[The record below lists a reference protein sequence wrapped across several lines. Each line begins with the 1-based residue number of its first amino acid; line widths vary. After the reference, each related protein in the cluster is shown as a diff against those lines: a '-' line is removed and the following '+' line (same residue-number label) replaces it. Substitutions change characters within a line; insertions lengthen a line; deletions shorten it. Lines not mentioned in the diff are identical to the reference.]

1 MNINLIRFDMNI
13 GRNKPENIIH
23 RENACPFCRPE
34 GLTDIYATD
43 KGGIILLKNKYDVL
57 ADADQL
63 VLVETDRCDVDMP
76 DYTTEHM
83 RRVVRFGVTKWL
95 EMESSGKY
103 SAVIFFKNHGHLS
116 GGTMRHAHMQLVGF
130 RGAID
135 TSLFP
140 DEEDFEGLTIIEK
153 DGAILNAATRPRLGF
168 GEFNL
173 IAASDAADALADLMQ
188 KTVAYV
194 CDRFKK
200 SEDSYNIFFY
210 HAGRKIAAKIMPR
223 FPTSPL
229 LIGYDLRIL
238 PSNLPEIVEDF
249 RKNYL
254 LNT

>member
-43 KGGIILLKNKYDVL
+43 EGGIILLKNKYDVL

-63 VLVETDRCDVDMP
+63 VLVETDRCGVDMP

-83 RRVVRFGVTKWL
+83 RRVVRFGVAKWL

>member
-1 MNINLIRFDMNI
+1 MKINLIRFDMKI
-13 GRNKPENIIH
+13 GHNKPENIIH
-23 RENACPFCRPE
+23 KENDCPFCHPE

-57 ADADQL
+57 ENADQL
-63 VLVETDRCDVDMP
+63 VLVETDRCGVDMP
-76 DYTTEHM
+76 DYTAEHM
-83 RRVVRFGVTKWL
+83 RRIVRFGIGKWR
-95 EMESSGKY
+95 EMEASGKY

-130 RGAID
+130 RDAD
-135 TSLFP
+135 PSLFP
-140 DEEDFEGLTIIEK
+140 SEEDFEGLTIVEK
-153 DGAILNAATRPRLGF
+153 DGVRLNAATRPRLGF

-173 IAASDAADALADLMQ
+173 IANPDALDSLADLMQ

-200 SEDSYNIFFY
+200 SQDSYNIFFY
-210 HAGRKIAAKIMPR
+210 HVGVKIAAKIMPR

-238 PSNLPEIVEDF
+238 PSNIPEIVEEF
-249 RKNYL
+249 RKNYF
-254 LNT
+254 

>member
-1 MNINLIRFDMNI
+1 MKINLIRFDMKV

-23 RENACPFCRPE
+23 RENDCPFCHPE

-43 KGGIILLKNKYDVL
+43 EGGIILLKNKYDVL
-57 ADADQL
+57 ENADQL
-63 VLVETDRCDVDMP
+63 VLVETDRCGVDMP

-83 RRVVRFGVTKWL
+83 RRVIRFGVSKWL
-95 EMESSGKY
+95 EMEASGKY

-130 RGAID
+130 RGAD
-135 TSLFP
+135 PSLFP
-140 DEEDFEGLTIIEK
+140 AEEDFEGLPIAEK
-153 DGAILNAATRPRLGF
+153 NGALLNAATRPRLGF

-173 IAASDAADALADLMQ
+173 IANPDALNGLADLMQ

-200 SEDSYNIFFY
+200 SQDSYNIFFY
-210 HAGRKIAAKIMPR
+210 HAGEKIAVKIMPR

-254 LNT
+254 

>member
-1 MNINLIRFDMNI
+1 MKINLIRFDMNI
-13 GRNKPENIIH
+13 GRKKPENIIH
-23 RENACPFCRPE
+23 KENDCPFCHPE
-34 GLTDIYATD
+34 GLTNIYATD
-43 KGGIILLKNKYDVL
+43 EGGIILLKNKFDVL
-57 ADADQL
+57 ENADQL
-63 VLVETDRCDVDMP
+63 VLVETDRCGIDMP

-83 RRVVRFGVTKWL
+83 RRVIRFGVEKWR
-95 EMESSGKY
+95 EMEKSGDY

-130 RGAID
+130 RGTVD
-135 TSLFP
+135 PSLFP
-140 DEEDFEGLTIIEK
+140 SEEDFEGLPIIEK
-153 DGAILNAATRPRLGF
+153 DGALLNAATRPRLGF

-173 IAASDAADALADLMQ
+173 VANPDALDALADLLQ

-200 SEDSYNIFFY
+200 SKDSYNIFFY
-210 HAGRKIAAKIMPR
+210 HAGEKIAAKIMPR

-249 RKNYL
+249 RKKYL
-254 LNT
+254 

>member
-34 GLTDIYATD
+34 GLTNIYATD
-43 KGGIILLKNKYDVL
+43 EGGIILLKNKYDVL

-63 VLVETDRCDVDMP
+63 VLVETDRCGVDMP

>member
-1 MNINLIRFDMNI
+1 MKINLIRFDMKI
-13 GRNKPENIIH
+13 GHNKPENIIH
-23 RENACPFCRPE
+23 KENDCPFCHPE

-57 ADADQL
+57 ENANQL
-63 VLVETDRCDVDMP
+63 VLVETDRCGVDMP
-76 DYTTEHM
+76 DYTAEHM
-83 RRVVRFGVTKWL
+83 RRIVRFGVGKWR
-95 EMESSGKY
+95 EMENSCKY

-130 RGAID
+130 RDAD
-135 TSLFP
+135 PSLFP
-140 DEEDFEGLTIIEK
+140 NEEDFEGLPIIEK
-153 DGAILNAATRPRLGF
+153 DGTLLNAATRPRLGF

-173 IAASDAADALADLMQ
+173 IANPDALDSLADLMQ

-200 SEDSYNIFFY
+200 SQDSYNIFFY
-210 HAGRKIAAKIMPR
+210 HVGVKIAAKIMPR

-238 PSNLPEIVEDF
+238 PSNIPEIVEEF
-249 RKNYL
+249 RKNYF
-254 LNT
+254 